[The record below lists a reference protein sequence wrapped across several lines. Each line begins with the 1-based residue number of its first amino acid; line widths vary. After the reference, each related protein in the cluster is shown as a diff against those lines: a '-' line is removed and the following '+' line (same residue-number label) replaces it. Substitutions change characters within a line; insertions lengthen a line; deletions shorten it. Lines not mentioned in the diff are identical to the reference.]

1 MNKIGLLLA
10 LSIASLGSL
19 ANANSAHQATRDVGA
34 QVAKGN
40 HFAVDSS
47 QADCKAGAECVVE
60 LKLSAEGGFHVNKEY
75 PYKFKAG
82 DVAGVDYTGTDTAG
96 KNVFSK
102 ASGDFTP
109 DAKDEKLG
117 TMKVHFKAAKAGA
130 LAIPGTFKLSVCSAE
145 NCQLETAE
153 LSIPVTIK

>member
-10 LSIASLGSL
+10 LGTATFVSL
-19 ANANSAHQATRDVGA
+19 ANATPAPSAPTMGA
-34 QVAKGN
+34 RVASGN
-40 HFAVDSS
+40 HFTVDSS
-47 QADCKAGAECVVE
+47 QGDCKAGAECLVQ
-60 LKLSAEGGFHVNKEY
+60 LTLTASSGFHVNKEY

-82 DVAGVDYTGTDTAG
+82 DVAGVEYTGTDAAG

-117 TMKVHFKAAKAGA
+117 VMKVHFKVAKAGNVN
-130 LAIPGTFKLSVCSAE
+130 ITGTFKLSVCSAE

-153 LSIPVTIK
+153 LSVPVTIK